1 MEPSLALA
9 PIFSLPAEDRYLAA
23 SNMMTALRTK
33 VLKSSDQCRMSQVLC
48 TWSPLPPT
56 IVLRCPSL
64 LGLFLASTNDG
75 MNKLLA
81 VLAELPTR
89 QIRARVHPVG

>member
-9 PIFSLPAEDRYLAA
+9 PIFSLPAEDRYLA

-33 VLKSSDQCRMSQVLC
+33 VLKSSHQCRMSQVLC

-64 LGLFLASTNDG
+64 LGLFLASTNNG